1 MPYTLS
7 VWPLELFN
15 NRANCCRNSACFFCD
30 LVTSSVDW
38 GFEIGESVTESSVV
52 VVEDKLV
59 AWTDVSN
66 SNGLWETGSTI
77 ANGFLWRLS
86 KSNVY

>member
-1 MPYTLS
+1 
-7 VWPLELFN
+7 
-15 NRANCCRNSACFFCD
+15 
-30 LVTSSVDW
+30 
-38 GFEIGESVTESSVV
+38 VTESSVV

-59 AWTDVSN
+59 AWADVSN